1 MKYFILLT
9 LLFFT
14 LSVNAQPMEVGISK
28 TGAANQIIDIGTN
41 MPVPNAKI
49 TLPKQNYT
57 TYTDDNGLFNI
68 TGQINDSSVLAVEKE
83 GYRPFSLTI
92 NEKIASKPIVI
103 GIEKTNAHDIVISTE
118 MIHLGDDNFSQY
130 SANSGEF
137 KGHSS
142 GPFYSKMFPIS
153 QNCVNKN
160 NYLIIGSIIGIDT
173 LMARSMKQN
182 NITNSFS
189 SPPEIYLNGKKI
201 AEIQINGDGQKIKLP
216 NNLVRAGSMNE
227 ITIKTGHNLHQTAYI
242 DYDDIEFMNLS
253 VVSE

>member
-1 MKYFILLT
+1 MKYWILSV
-9 LLFFT
+9 LLFFM
-14 LSVNAQPMEVGISK
+14 LPAYSQPMEVGISK
-28 TGAANQIIDIGTN
+28 TGAANQIIDSGTN
-41 MPVPNAKI
+41 MPVPNAKVI
-49 TLPKQNYT
+49 LPKQNYT

-68 TGQINDSSVLAVEKE
+68 SGKINDSSVLAVEKE

-92 NEKIASKPIVI
+92 NEQVASHPIVI
-103 GIEKTNAHDIVISTE
+103 GIEKTNAQDIVISTE

-137 KGHSS
+137 RGHSS

-153 QNCVNKN
+153 QNNVNKT

-173 LMARSMKQN
+173 LMARSLKQN
-182 NITNSFS
+182 NITNSYS
-189 SPPEIYLNGKKI
+189 SPPEIYFNGQKI

-216 NNLVRAGSMNE
+216 NRLIKSGMNE
-227 ITIKTGHNLHQTAYI
+227 VTIKTGHNLQQTAYI